1 MVDGMP
7 CLRYLHIV
15 FEHHEVPNLPP
26 QSVSD
31 QSVSLILQS
40 PYYLQSL
47 YILTIKVLPFIT
59 PRLLVSSVE
68 PTHMDGWVEPTH
80 MDGWVEPTHMDGWVE
95 PTHMDGWVEPTHML
109 AAHMLRGGDPENSH
123 MLILLIPTSPTLYL
137 WQALR
142 PCILVLHPLYL
153 WQAVLKLAKCLRL
166 SDIFRKAQ
174 DRHSWCKLVSVPP
187 P

>member
-59 PRLLVSSVE
+59 PRLLVSS
-68 PTHMDGWVEPTH
+68 
-80 MDGWVEPTHMDGWVE
+80 VEPTHMDGWVE